1 MRAMVLVC
9 VMPADGLAS
18 GFDSCALESN
28 NAINPAFGLCSIHAY
43 NIGEVENP
51 DPAGRELMQKVIG
64 LKTTFIT
71 QQMYKNYEQM
81 ESMLNRFK
89 TQLEK
94 AVLRAKLQAAGAG
107 KNNDDDYDDDDG
119 YYRNP
124 NSNIHLTGTTDC
136 NESMKPDER
145 VECYNKNYTTIANA
159 FRLNNSSISIE
170 VQRQLIY
177 DYKIVCDDLYT
188 EGKEPPNECK
198 SDKTND
204 GKLVS
209 DDYYKCTNT
218 GVKGVGKKKNFQDCL
233 DQHRS
238 NINKFYRD
246 LMIEKNKKDDD

>member
-9 VMPADGLAS
+9 VMPADGVA
-18 GFDSCALESN
+18 GVFGSCAQESN

-43 NIGEVENP
+43 NIGMTENP
-51 DPAGRELMQKVIG
+51 DPAERELMQKVIG

-107 KNNDDDYDDDDG
+107 KNNDDDYDDDG

-136 NESMKPDER
+136 NEFMKPDER

-170 VQRQLIY
+170 VQRQLNY
-177 DYKIVCDDLYT
+177 DYKIVCKDLD
-188 EGKEPPNECK
+188 PNEDWAQCQ
-198 SDKTND
+198 TGEID
-204 GKLVS
+204 GKPLT
-209 DDYYKCTNT
+209 DTYDKCTHT

-238 NINKFYRD
+238 NINGFYRN
-246 LMIEKNKKDDD
+246 LMDEKKKKDDD